1 MTLLTVF
8 RLLASRIKTER
19 SLLGKFTKKSYTFFT
34 SQMRQALP
42 INSYLGKDT
51 NYNDG
56 SLTYHVCR
64 KLQLAYRILCQN
76 CCLLG
81 KTSCNLQLETRQVLF

>member
-42 INSYLGKDT
+42 INSYPGT
-51 NYNDG
+51 
-56 SLTYHVCR
+56 
-64 KLQLAYRILCQN
+64 AIWERIQI
-76 CCLLG
+76 
-81 KTSCNLQLETRQVLF
+81 TMTTH